1 MSRRKHNVSTCL
13 VLLLLKVKDKINSP
27 QWICASTVN
36 VLPCEQNRFF
46 SNFRTQETQ
55 VFGNYR
61 ERKRIWRFACS
72 SQENGFIQTKM
83 RTLATKQQA
92 LLKPKTTETQCIY
105 WWKEDEAML
114 KARNQL
120 RQPRAVHACLEQFSR
135 SIIALEYI
143 WFVFYFL
150 ICLSSYSTK
159 KVLQDKW
166 GTELLFKWLTAG
178 VAT

>member
-1 MSRRKHNVSTCL
+1 
-13 VLLLLKVKDKINSP
+13 
-27 QWICASTVN
+27 
-36 VLPCEQNRFF
+36 
-46 SNFRTQETQ
+46 
-55 VFGNYR
+55 
-61 ERKRIWRFACS
+61 
-72 SQENGFIQTKM
+72 
-83 RTLATKQQA
+83 
-92 LLKPKTTETQCIY
+92 
-105 WWKEDEAML
+105 ML

-166 GTELLFKWLTAG
+166 GTELLFK
-178 VAT
+178 